1 MVMVMMPLIMLLLVR
16 RIVLIT
22 LLLILL
28 GRDGFQDV
36 IRPFLGRVLLTVSFH
51 RIHRQT
57 GILYH
62 CVRSL
67 RTETSHRLSDPL
79 LYRVSCKA
87 ISLLYPQFF
96 FCFRARNTIRLGIS
110 RIAWN
115 RTKRKKLA
123 SIPRY
128 QQLREREGGGTM
140 RRIIHQRVY
149 TCSVRMCPLE
159 KSSLGFPCKLL
170 RCLFVQITRDAIS
183 RAYQCTCWSAGTV
196 FLATQHLSERR
207 KQTNP
212 ITSTESTVNPATAPI
227 TSGICNKYAAGG
239 KKKAFYWSQGN
250 IVWNVH
256 AIYTRASGYICFRP
270 F

>member
-96 FCFRARNTIRLGIS
+96 F
-110 RIAWN
+110 
-115 RTKRKKLA
+115 
-123 SIPRY
+123 
-128 QQLREREGGGTM
+128 
-140 RRIIHQRVY
+140 
-149 TCSVRMCPLE
+149 
-159 KSSLGFPCKLL
+159 LL
-170 RCLFVQITRDAIS
+170 S
-183 RAYQCTCWSAGTV
+183 RAQYDSFGHIAYRVESHEEEEISVDSAIPTIKGTGRRGNNASNNSLARMYV
-196 FLATQHLSERR
+196 FREDVS
-207 KQTNP
+207 P
-212 ITSTESTVNPATAPI
+212 
-227 TSGICNKYAAGG
+227 
-239 KKKAFYWSQGN
+239 
-250 IVWNVH
+250 
-256 AIYTRASGYICFRP
+256 
-270 F
+270 